1 MYYYNKVLGK
11 TNDFLT
17 PVIVKYIENN
27 LDIMKS
33 RYLEHILPIPWL
45 FIDFGAPF
53 RTGRHHWYRFLP
65 SWTFFLITKKNNDTT
80 LHWFQVQKYQHNI
93 KCKVTKALFLRRR
106 VLPEKRAT
114 LRDNFLESSYMR
126 KKLKPLPR
134 PTALTQSLIRELK
147 QLRRRPQRRLQKNN
161 KFNDQNNSS
170 ARASSFF

>member
-1 MYYYNKVLGK
+1 MR
-11 TNDFLT
+11 FC
-17 PVIVKYIENN
+17 
-27 LDIMKS
+27 
-33 RYLEHILPIPWL
+33 L
-45 FIDFGAPF
+45 FIPCRKQEGQKIPYLTSEHHFVQGVITGTAFSLLGPF
-53 RTGRHHWYRFLP
+53 SLLR
-65 SWTFFLITKKNNDTT
+65 KKNNDTT

-114 LRDNFLESSYMR
+114 LRDNLLESSYMR

-134 PTALTQSLIRELK
+134 PKALTQSLIRELK

-170 ARASSFF
+170 ARASRFFK